1 MKKANLRSVTEWAFI
16 LVLLTC
22 AAAFLFMYV
31 TFGLDIRQRQSAE
44 GYVEISDYQK
54 EIVLDDTC
62 PAGEKAV
69 YTFTT
74 GQLSDSDVCLVFF
87 SLHQTITV
95 SLDGE
100 EIYSVKPDATNAF
113 GRTTGSVWNT
123 VMLSGKDSGKQLT
136 IEIVPVYASSKA
148 FIPDFLLGSRYAIY
162 KDKLLAG
169 IMSIVCGF
177 TAVLIGLFYILYI
190 IYNRRNTE
198 VDRSLLM
205 LGFFSVLLGC
215 WKIVDTN
222 AFYLLVPGKVAFS
235 YSDYMLLTL
244 VTVPYCMFI
253 RQMLSSA
260 NKVIWYIPCFFS
272 LAVICII
279 LAAQFLKITD
289 MRQLLRLVHLSII
302 FVASVCVIM
311 VVREVLTVGWSPKI
325 KKNVICVFLCFVGM
339 ALDLL
344 IYYLTHGK
352 IQSFLGIFNFLI
364 YNLVVGISTI
374 KEAKELMKI
383 GMNAKRFEKMA
394 YHDQLTG
401 LYNRAAYAEL
411 TEGSEFDP
419 EGYVVVALDLND
431 LKKCND
437 TMGHEMGDKY
447 IKESA
452 KIIKDCFGNDGQCY
466 RMGGDEFCV
475 LLKGLSA
482 EECEGRIRR
491 VRESAEQY
499 NRENS
504 DIRIGIACGYGAF
517 DKNLD
522 HDISSTSRRADKM
535 MYHEKYS
542 MKHKAGAV

>member
-1 MKKANLRSVTEWAFI
+1 MKKVNLRIVTEWTFL

-22 AAAFLFMYV
+22 VGTFLFMFF
-31 TFGLDIRQRQSAE
+31 TFGLNIRQRQAAE
-44 GYVEISDYQK
+44 GYMKITDYQR

-62 PAGEKAV
+62 PVGEKTV
-69 YTFTT
+69 YTFAT

-100 EIYSVKPDATNAF
+100 EIYSIKPDAKNAF

-136 IEIVPVYASSKA
+136 IEIVPVYESSKA
-148 FIPDFLLGSRYAIY
+148 FIPDFLLGSRYVIY
-162 KDKLLAG
+162 RDKFLAG
-169 IMSIVCGF
+169 IMSIICGF
-177 TAVLIGLFYILYI
+177 IAVLIGLFYIFYI

-198 VDRSLLM
+198 IDRSLLT
-205 LGFFSVLLGC
+205 LGIFSVLLGC

-222 AFYLLVPGKVAFS
+222 AFYLLIPGKVAFS
-235 YSDYMLLTL
+235 YSDYMLLAL
-244 VTVPYCMFI
+244 VTIPYCMFI

-260 NKVIWYIPCFFS
+260 DKVIWYIPCFFS
-272 LAVICII
+272 LAAICVI
-279 LAAQFLKITD
+279 LAAQFLKIID

-302 FVASVCVIM
+302 LVALVCIVM

-325 KKNVICVFLCFVGM
+325 KKNVVCVFLCFIGM

-383 GMNAKRFEKMA
+383 GMNAKKFEKMA

-401 LYNRAAYAEL
+401 LYNRTAYAEL
-411 TEGSEFDP
+411 TESSDFDP
-419 EGYVVVALDLND
+419 ESYIVVVFDLNN

-452 KIIKDCFGNDGQCY
+452 EIINDCFEDNGHCY

-475 LLKGLSA
+475 LLKGLSV
-482 EECEGRIRR
+482 EECKGRIRR
-491 VRESAEQY
+491 IKERAEQY
-499 NRENS
+499 NRESS
-504 DIRIGIACGYGAF
+504 DIKIGIACGYAVF
-517 DKNLD
+517 DKHLD
-522 HDISSTSRRADKM
+522 YDIRSTSRRADKM

-542 MKHKAGAV
+542 MKQRAGAV